1 MNLNIGPICSS
12 LTRNRAGS
20 LLVVLQ
26 IAIALA
32 VLSNAAWIVHQRIE
46 NLSIST
52 GIDDQNI
59 FALSSSAFNDR
70 FNYEA
75 AIREDLAYLR
85 GLTGVVAASPADAV
99 PFSQMGFSTD
109 IWTNPNQKGTPE
121 DLNAFSMDEQ
131 GLRALGGR
139 LVAGREFRADEIE
152 PPLTPRNMTDFVPV
166 VIVTAAVAQS
176 LYPGKNPLGATV
188 YDSAGKPA
196 TIIGIADN
204 MIGSALHGLS
214 KADHAALF
222 PRLPEA
228 DEVIYVVRTEPG
240 RRDRL
245 MAAAETHL
253 ARSNPNRVI
262 NYARPLDRFKRR
274 LYLAD
279 SNMQIFLTAAAML
292 VLLATCLGIYG
303 LATFNVST
311 RTRQIGTR
319 RALGARKRDILQ
331 YFLVEIGLLTAAGIV
346 LGSALALFAGY
357 WLSSQ
362 YALPPLDLRYLFSC
376 IPLLWMI
383 GQLAAWYPAR
393 RASSVQPS
401 VATRTT

>member
-1 MNLNIGPICSS
+1 
-12 LTRNRAGS
+12 
-20 LLVVLQ
+20 
-26 IAIALA
+26 
-32 VLSNAAWIVHQRIE
+32 
-46 NLSIST
+46 
-52 GIDDQNI
+52 
-59 FALSSSAFNDR
+59 
-70 FNYEA
+70 
-75 AIREDLAYLR
+75 
-85 GLTGVVAASPADAV
+85 
-99 PFSQMGFSTD
+99 MGFSTD
-109 IWTNPNQKGTPE
+109 IWTNPNQKGAPE

-131 GLRALGGR
+131 GLSALGGR

-176 LYPGKNPLGATV
+176 LFPGKNPLGGTV
-188 YDSAGKPA
+188 YDSTGKPA
-196 TIIGIADN
+196 TIIGITDN

-214 KADHAALF
+214 NADHVALF

-240 RRDRL
+240 RRDPL
-245 MAAAETHL
+245 LAVAQSHL

-279 SNMQIFLTAAAML
+279 SNMQIFLTAAALL

-331 YFLVEIGLLTAAGIV
+331 YFLLEIGLLTAAGIV
-346 LGSALALFAGY
+346 FGSALALFAGY

-401 VATRTT
+401 VATRAT

>member
-12 LTRNRAGS
+12 LMRNRAGS

-26 IAIALA
+26 VAIALA

-46 NLSIST
+46 NVSMPT
-52 GIDDQNI
+52 GIDDQDI
-59 FALSSSAFNDR
+59 FTISSSAFTER

-75 AIREDLAYLR
+75 AVREDLTYLR
-85 GLTGVVAASPADAV
+85 GLPGVVAASPSDAV
-99 PFSQMGFSTD
+99 PFSQTGFSTD
-109 IWTNPNQKGTPE
+109 IWTNPNQKGAPE

-176 LYPGKNPLGATV
+176 LFPTGNPLGATL
-188 YDSAGKPA
+188 YDSTGKPA
-196 TIIGIADN
+196 TIIGIAGN

-214 KADHAALF
+214 NADHVALF
-222 PRLPEA
+222 PRLPQA

-240 RRDRL
+240 QRDRL
-245 MAAAETHL
+245 MAAAENHL

-279 SNMQIFLTAAAML
+279 DNIRIFLTAAATL
-292 VLLATCLGIYG
+292 VLLVTCLGIYG

-319 RALGARKRDILQ
+319 RALGARKRDIQQ

-346 LGSALALFAGY
+346 VGSALALCAGY

-362 YALPPLDLRYLFSC
+362 YALPPLDPRYLCGC

-383 GQLAAWYPAR
+383 SQLAAWYPAR
-393 RASSVQPS
+393 RASSLQPS
-401 VATRTT
+401 LATRTT